1 MEHKPE
7 RLACSGC
14 FRADAR
20 AGCYCLS
27 HFTVHSVYCILI
39 LCAVGCVMAQAVS
52 WQPFTSRQLRLN
64 DRPVHVEFVADIVV
78 LRQAFN
84 SD

>member
-1 MEHKPE
+1 MGHKPE

-27 HFTVHSVYCILI
+27 HFTVHSVNCILI
-39 LCAVGCVMAQAVS
+39 LRAVGYVMAQAVS
-52 WQPFTSRQLRLN
+52 WQPFTSRQLKLN
-64 DRPVHVEFVADIVV
+64 DRPVYVEFVTDIMV
-78 LRQAFN
+78 LR
-84 SD
+84 